1 MKNELAR
8 GEIMADFTDKEYREL
23 SDFYAKST
31 PELSGNPGL
40 LTRLR
45 EAQLVNDLLE
55 PDFAR
60 AVNAKA
66 AAMSVSQSTIIQ
78 EALRNQ
84 ISVA

>member
-8 GEIMADFTDKEYREL
+8 GEIMADLTDKEYREL
-23 SDFYAKST
+23 SDFYAESA

-55 PDFAR
+55 PDFAE

-84 ISVA
+84 ILAA

>member
-1 MKNELAR
+1 MN
-8 GEIMADFTDKEYREL
+8 EL
-23 SDFYAKST
+23 SDEEYQKLSDSYAENA

-66 AAMSVSQSTIIQ
+66 AALSVPQSVIIQ

>member
-1 MKNELAR
+1 MVEL
-8 GEIMADFTDKEYREL
+8 TDEEYLEL
-23 SDFYAKST
+23 SDSYAKDA

-66 AAMSVSQSTIIQ
+66 EALSVPQSAIIQ

-84 ISVA
+84 MSAA